1 MKMRRAPSCAWGQLP
16 SHSLPGMKIVCTFK
30 WLLHYSK
37 SFQSEPAH
45 GTRELREALNVC
57 LKFFPL
63 CKAAS
68 VDFASFPKSLLL
80 VEHTSAMQALSERTR
95 SQVRIGTNNA
105 KNANKLQNQKMD
117 DNDTSTPQSIG
128 IWQSKIERDLQSL
141 RLGLVSVVLSSCTT
155 NDWFFMISRDFL
167 RSHKFRV
174 GLAAWRKTTVVLLIL
189 SRFFI
194 LLHFFFFFLRSSE
207 GCSNIYPSTPS
218 SARSHAEAVSKN

>member
-1 MKMRRAPSCAWGQLP
+1 MQRQEPLKIDPETILTVHLLTCDSRSASAEQERESLKCETRTQGIYLSISIANEMKMRRAPSCAWGQLP

-30 WLLHYSK
+30 LPLHYLK
-37 SFQSEPAH
+37 SFQSDPAH
-45 GTRELREALNVC
+45 GTSELREALNVC

-105 KNANKLQNQKMD
+105 KNANKLQKMD

-128 IWQSKIERDLQSL
+128 VWQSKNW
-141 RLGLVSVVLSSCTT
+141 TWPT
-155 NDWFFMISRDFL
+155 ISKARTCKCCPVKLHNQWLIFHDF
-167 RSHKFRV
+167 SGF
-174 GLAAWRKTTVVLLIL
+174 
-189 SRFFI
+189 
-194 LLHFFFFFLRSSE
+194 SE
-207 GCSNIYPSTPS
+207 IT
-218 SARSHAEAVSKN
+218 